1 MIEKHNYNGKNKEEV
16 LEKIKEELG
25 KEEQDLVLVQV
36 EQKKTLI
43 RKKEEYIVYLKQDIN
58 DFIKTK
64 ISEIIENMGLTPQL
78 ETKVREDNTIFTVRS
93 DNNAVLIGKNGRT
106 INAIQTLIRSM
117 LYKEINTSYNF
128 TVDVSDYKQKNQARI
143 ERLAKYTARDVARS
157 KVAVS
162 LEPMNSY
169 ERRIIHSILSDSK
182 DIETISEGEEP
193 NRYVVIKPKGE

>member
-93 DNNAVLIGKNGRT
+93 DNNAILIGKNGRT